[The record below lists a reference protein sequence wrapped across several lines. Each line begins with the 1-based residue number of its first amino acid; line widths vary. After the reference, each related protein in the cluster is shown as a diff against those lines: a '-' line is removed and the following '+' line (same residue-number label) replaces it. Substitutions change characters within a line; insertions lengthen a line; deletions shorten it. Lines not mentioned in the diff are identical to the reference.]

1 MGEARPRTLI
11 LDSGALIA
19 FERADERMRAL
30 LRAAIA
36 VDRRIVVPAGVVGQV
51 FRGGPRQVALRSL
64 LNTPIVEVPALD
76 RVLAEAAG
84 VLCGRSRTSDMID
97 ASVVIHARREP
108 SLVLTSDA
116 NDLLRLDPGLEIER
130 V

>member
-1 MGEARPRTLI
+1 MGQARPRTLI

-19 FERADERMRAL
+19 LERADGRMRAL

-36 VDRRIVVPAGVVGQV
+36 ERRRLVIPAGVLGQV

-64 LNTPIVEVPALD
+64 LGTPTVEVPALD
-76 RVLAEAAG
+76 RVLAEGAG
-84 VLCGRSRTSDMID
+84 VLLGQSRTSDVID
-97 ASVVIHARREP
+97 VSVVLHARRER

-116 NDLLRLDPGLEIER
+116 GDLLRIDPELEIER

>member
-36 VDRRIVVPAGVVGQV
+36 TDRRIVVPAGVVAQV

-64 LNTPIVEVPALD
+64 LGTPIVEVPALD
-76 RVLAEAAG
+76 RVLAEAVG
-84 VLCGRSRTSDMID
+84 VLCGRSRTSDVID
-97 ASVVIHARREP
+97 ASVVLHARQER
-108 SLVLTSDA
+108 SVVLTSDPA
-116 NDLLRLDPGLEIER
+116 DLLRIDPGLEIQR